1 MFEDIENNS
10 YFINEEV
17 GIAFALTE
25 YGWFGYDPEWGEFSA
40 SIPLELEARLFNKGG
55 GCKAGSRRVDYNEAL
70 DYAIA
75 KCRKG
80 GLMKDE
86 QAKGETMPETEAIRQ
101 MEELAHRRHE
111 GQFRDPPD
119 GRPYIVH
126 PQAVYEMLKGWGYN
140 EVNDVVTLCVA
151 WGHDLVEDAEPKTDE
166 NRAAIAR
173 EIVKAGGQWG
183 DEILAG
189 IRQLSLI
196 IPDGLPDDEYD
207 KLKKEYM
214 EGVAANA
221 PLAIL
226 AVKMADRLCNTL
238 DFAKASKSKA
248 KRYLEK
254 GRCLFNRLGEMPRPE
269 PIRNALARVESAVAG
284 D

>member
-25 YGWFGYDPEWGEFSA
+25 YGWCGYDPEWGEFSA

>member
-10 YFINEEV
+10 YFINDEV
-17 GIAFALTE
+17 GIAFAFTE
-25 YGWFGYDPEWGEFSA
+25 YGWCGYDPEWGEFSA
-40 SIPLELEARLFNKGG
+40 SIPIDMEVRLFDKGG
-55 GCKAGSRRVDYNEAL
+55 GRKAGSRRVDYNEAR

-75 KCRKG
+75 KLRKAG
-80 GLMKDE
+80 IMNSE
-86 QAKGETMPETEAIRQ
+86 QTKGELISETDAVRQ
-101 MEELAHRRHE
+101 MEELARRRHE

-126 PQAVYEMLKGWGYN
+126 PQAVYEMLKEWGYN
-140 EVNDVVTLCVA
+140 EADDVVTLCVA
-151 WGHDLVEDAEPKTDE
+151 WGHDLIEDAKPKTDE

-221 PLAIL
+221 PLSIL
-226 AVKMADRLCNTL
+226 VVKMADRLCNTL
-238 DFAKASKSKA
+238 DFTKASKSKA

-254 GRCLFNRLGEMPRPE
+254 GKCLFNRLGEMPRPE
-269 PIRNALARVESAVAG
+269 LIRKTLVQVEAAIDG
-284 D
+284 

>member
-10 YFINEEV
+10 YFINDEV
-17 GIAFALTE
+17 GIAFAFTE
-25 YGWFGYDPEWGEFSA
+25 YGWCGYDPEWGEFSA
-40 SIPLELEARLFNKGG
+40 SIPIDMEVRLFDKGG
-55 GCKAGSRRVDYNEAL
+55 GRKAGSRRVDYNEAH

-75 KCRKG
+75 KLRKG
-80 GLMKDE
+80 RIMNSE
-86 QAKGETMPETEAIRQ
+86 QTKGELMSETDAVRQ
-101 MEELAHRRHE
+101 MEELARRRHE

-126 PQAVYEMLKGWGYN
+126 PQAVYEMLKEWGYN
-140 EVNDVVTLCVA
+140 EADDVVTLCVA
-151 WGHDLVEDAEPKTDE
+151 WGHDLIEDAKPKTDE

-221 PLAIL
+221 PLSIL
-226 AVKMADRLCNTL
+226 VVKMADRLCNTL
-238 DFAKASKSKA
+238 DFTKASKSKA

-254 GRCLFNRLGEMPRPE
+254 GKCLFNRLGEMPRPE
-269 PIRNALARVESAVAG
+269 LIRKTLVQVEAAIV

>member
-10 YFINEEV
+10 YFINDEV
-17 GIAFALTE
+17 GIAFAFTE
-25 YGWFGYDPEWGEFSA
+25 YGWCGYDPEWGEFSA
-40 SIPLELEARLFNKGG
+40 SIPIDMEVRLFDKGG
-55 GCKAGSRRVDYNEAL
+55 GRKAGSRRVDYNEAR

-75 KCRKG
+75 KLRKG
-80 GLMKDE
+80 GIMNSE
-86 QAKGETMPETEAIRQ
+86 QTKGELTSETDAVRQ
-101 MEELAHRRHE
+101 MEELARRRHE

-126 PQAVYEMLKGWGYN
+126 PQAVYEMLKGWGYT

-151 WGHDLVEDAEPKTDE
+151 WGHDLIEDAEPKTDE
-166 NRAAIAR
+166 NREAIGR

-183 DEILAG
+183 DEILVG

>member
-25 YGWFGYDPEWGEFSA
+25 YGWCGYDPEWGEFSV
-40 SIPLELEARLFNKGG
+40 SISQELEARLFNKGG
-55 GCKAGSRRVDYNEAL
+55 GCKAGSRRVDYNEAC

-80 GLMKDE
+80 GIMKDE
-86 QAKGETMPETEAIRQ
+86 QAKSETRPETEAIRQ
-101 MEELAHRRHE
+101 MEELARRRHE

-126 PQAVYEMLKGWGYN
+126 PQAVYEMLKGWGYT
-140 EVNDVVTLCVA
+140 EPDDVVTLCVA
-151 WGHDLVEDAEPKTDE
+151 WGHDLIEDAKPKTDE
-166 NRAAIAR
+166 NRAVIGR
-173 EIVKAGGQWG
+173 EIVKAGGKWG
-183 DEILAG
+183 EEILAG
-189 IRQLSLI
+189 IMQLSLI
-196 IPDGLPDDEYD
+196 IPEKIPDDEYD
-207 KLKKEYM
+207 RRKKEYM
-214 EGVAANA
+214 EGIAANA

-238 DFAKASKSKA
+238 DFAKASKSRA

-254 GRCLFNRLGEMPRPE
+254 GRCLFRRIDEMPRPAL
-269 PIRNALARVESAVAG
+269 IRETLARVEAAIA